1 MIFNIHGGHNRIVPG
16 ASGCFSEVEEDRK
29 VKDLVIGKLRALG
42 HTVYDCTDEVGTT
55 QNANLSNIVAKCNSH
70 KVDLDISIHFNSF
83 NGSAHG
89 TEAYTYDNL
98 GSAFRAAQ
106 SIVNAISELGFR
118 NRGAKVNP
126 MYYVLRKTVAP
137 AILVECC
144 FCDSAIDAGKYNAES
159 MATAIVKGLTGQVVS
174 ISQQPTSNQAPVNQA
189 PGRKSIDEIAREVIN
204 GRWGNGDGRRQA
216 LGQAGYD
223 YGAVQARVNELLGYV
238 APRPSAPSNDL
249 LDLVRK
255 TINGHFGNGAA
266 RRAALGGRYDE
277 VQRQVNLN
285 VQNRTVNNPRIY

>member
-159 MATAIVKGLTGQVVS
+159 MANAIVKGLTGQVVS
-174 ISQQPTSNQAPVNQA
+174 TSQQPTVNQA

-204 GRWGNGDGRRQA
+204 GRWGNGESRRQA

-223 YGAVQARVNELLGYV
+223 YGAVQARVNELLGSGS
-238 APRPSAPSNDL
+238 ARPSAPSNDL

-255 TINGHFGNGAA
+255 TINGCFGNGAT

-285 VQNRTVNNPRIY
+285 VAHRTMNNPRIY

>member
-16 ASGCFSEVEEDRK
+16 AGGCFSEVEEDRK
-29 VKDLVIGKLRALG
+29 VKDLVIGKLRTLG
-42 HTVYDCTDEVGTT
+42 HTVYDCTDEQGTS
-55 QNANLSNIVAKCNSH
+55 QNENLANIVAKCNSH

-83 NGSAHG
+83 NGLASG

-98 GSAFRAAQ
+98 GSAFRAAC
-106 SIVNAISELGFR
+106 SIVKAISELGFR

-126 MYYVLRKTVAP
+126 NYYVLRKTVAP

-144 FCDSAIDAGKYNAES
+144 FCDSSEDAQKYNAES

-174 ISQQPTSNQAPVNQA
+174 SPHQPVSSQVS
-189 PGRKSIDEIAREVIN
+189 RKKSIDEIAREVIN
-204 GRWGNGDGRRQA
+204 GKWDNGQKRKQA
-216 LGQAGYD
+216 LLSAGYD
-223 YGAVQARVNELLGYV
+223 YDAVQSRVNQILGYG
-238 APRPSAPSNDL
+238 ASESFASSYDL

-255 TINGHFGNGAA
+255 TIGGRFGNGLA
-266 RRAALGGRYDE
+266 RRSALGSRYDE

-285 VQNRTVNNPRIY
+285 SSHKTIHNPRIY

>member
-29 VKDLVIGKLRALG
+29 VKDLVISKLRALG
-42 HTVYDCTDEVGTT
+42 HVVYDCTDEVGTT

-70 KVDLDISIHFNSF
+70 KVDLDISIHFNSY

-98 GSAFRAAQ
+98 GSAFLAAQ
-106 SIVNAISELGFR
+106 SIVNAISELGFK

-126 MYYVLRKTVAP
+126 KYYVLRKTVAP

-144 FCDSAIDAGKYNAES
+144 FCDSAQDAQKYNAES

-174 ISQQPTSNQAPVNQA
+174 SQQQPIASQAPNT
-189 PGRKSIDEIAREVIN
+189 KSIDEIAREVIN
-204 GRWGNGDGRRQA
+204 GRWGDGETRRQA
-216 LGQAGYD
+216 LAQAGHD
-223 YGAVQARVNELLGYV
+223 YGTVQARVNEILGHV
-238 APRPSAPSNDL
+238 TSSSAAPSNDL

-255 TINGHFGNGAA
+255 TINGRFGNGAA
-266 RRAALGGRYDE
+266 RRAVLGSRYGE
-277 VQRQVNLN
+277 VQHQVNLN
-285 VQNRTVNNPRIY
+285 IQNKTMNNPRIY

>member
-16 ASGCFSEVEEDRK
+16 AGGCFSEVEEDRK
-29 VKDLVIGKLRALG
+29 VKDLVISKLRALG
-42 HTVYDCTDEVGTT
+42 HTVYDCTDEQGTS
-55 QNANLSNIVAKCNSH
+55 QNANLANIVAKCNSH

-83 NGSAHG
+83 NGSASG

-98 GSAFRAAQ
+98 GSAFRAAC
-106 SIVNAISELGFR
+106 SIVNAISELGFK

-126 MYYVLRKTVAP
+126 NYYVLRKTVAP

-144 FCDSAIDAGKYNAES
+144 FCDSPEDAQKYNAES

-174 ISQQPTSNQAPVNQA
+174 NPQQQPISSQIPSK
-189 PGRKSIDEIAREVIN
+189 KSIDEIAGEVIN
-204 GRWGNGDGRRQA
+204 GRWDNGEKRKQA
-216 LGQAGYD
+216 LFAAGYD
-223 YGAVQARVNELLGYV
+223 YDAVQARVNQILGHG
-238 APRPSAPSNDL
+238 ASESSAPSYDL

-255 TINGHFGNGAA
+255 TINGRFGNGAA
-266 RRAALGGRYDE
+266 RRTALGSRYDE

-285 VQNRTVNNPRIY
+285 SIHKTVNNPRIY

>member
-42 HTVYDCTDEVGTT
+42 HTVYDCTDEQGTS
-55 QNANLSNIVAKCNSH
+55 QNANLANIVAKCNSH
-70 KVDLDISIHFNSF
+70 KVDLDISIHFNAF
-83 NGSAHG
+83 NGSASG

-98 GSAFRAAQ
+98 GSAFRAAC
-106 SIVNAISELGFR
+106 SIVNAISELGFK

-126 MYYVLRKTVAP
+126 SYYVLRKTVAP

-144 FCDSAIDAGKYNAES
+144 FCDSPEDAQKYNAES
-159 MATAIVKGLTGQVVS
+159 MATAIVKGLTGQVVLS
-174 ISQQPTSNQAPVNQA
+174 PQQQPVSDQGPSK
-189 PGRKSIDEIAREVIN
+189 KSIDEIAREVIN
-204 GRWGNGDGRRQA
+204 GRWDNGEKRKQA
-216 LGQAGYD
+216 LFAAGYD
-223 YGAVQARVNELLGYV
+223 YDAVQARVNQILGHGTL
-238 APRPSAPSNDL
+238 ASSAPSCDL

-255 TINGHFGNGAA
+255 TINGRFGNGAA
-266 RRAALGGRYDE
+266 RREALGSRYDE

-285 VQNRTVNNPRIY
+285 ASHKTVNNPRIY